1 MIGLYRL
8 VTWYRRK
15 KILFN
20 KVKVNLDNIELGPIT
35 RPSASLEQPFTQD
48 EEEEEEERDGV
59 WEERQAK
66 QLFVK
71 RSLET
76 IFEIEE
82 DSSGYVQ
89 YNPASPPAAS

>member
-15 KILFN
+15 KRLFN
-20 KVKVNLDNIELGPIT
+20 KVKVNLDNMELGLIT
-35 RPSASLEQPFTQD
+35 RPSASLEQPVTQ
-48 EEEEEEERDGV
+48 EEERDGV
-59 WEERQAK
+59 LEERQAK